1 MTVLMKDAK
10 PGACP
15 CTAESDSF
23 CLGDGPT
30 GSIDFNGDVHQEA
43 GNCEERTIYTTP
55 LNFPVRFADEFGR
68 GIIPKIALLSTK
80 ATPRPRSS
88 WIDLLLSRLCDGS
101 E

>member
-1 MTVLMKDAK
+1 MRNGSMTVPMKDAK

-30 GSIDFNGDVHQEA
+30 SSIDFNGDVHQEA

-55 LNFPVRFADEFGR
+55 QKFPVRFAAEFGR
-68 GIIPKIALLSTK
+68 GNFNLKIALLSTK

-88 WIDLLLSRLCDGS
+88 
-101 E
+101 